1 MLPKSGGLETN
12 ATPKRYPPL
21 APRAAA
27 QPQRARMRGCKP
39 KATSSLT
46 ATPTV
51 TQDSDGERVLNLFL
65 KTTK

>member
-27 QPQRARMRGCKP
+27 QP
-39 KATSSLT
+39 ATTEGQNAGLQT
-46 ATPTV
+46 
-51 TQDSDGERVLNLFL
+51 
-65 KTTK
+65 